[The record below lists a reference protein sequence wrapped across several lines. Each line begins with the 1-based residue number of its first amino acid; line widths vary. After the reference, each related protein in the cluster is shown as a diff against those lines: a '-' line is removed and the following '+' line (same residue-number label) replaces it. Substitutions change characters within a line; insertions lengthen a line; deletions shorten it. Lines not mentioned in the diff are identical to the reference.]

1 LRHPNIIKYFGNEKN
16 NEKEYIIVEAVIPIK
31 NILKDLDFKEIIFGL
46 KQVIVK
52 LKLMKGILIK

>member
-52 LKLMKGILIK
+52 LKLMKGI